1 MAESKQ
7 HPAIRFAA
15 PASIL
20 QGQPLK
26 ELMGK
31 ELVTL
36 IGEALAAVVPE
47 FDQRRFRAAA
57 LRELESLE
65 LKERSRAIARAMADQ
80 LPNAFDEAEPL
91 LVASFG
97 PPLERTEGNGLAIFF
112 YLPHSELI
120 AERGLESFER
130 GMRANY
136 ELTRRFTA
144 EFSVRPFLVRH
155 RERALELLATWV
167 DDPCP
172 HVRRLVS
179 EGTRPRLPWGMRL
192 GEFQADPSYTLP
204 LLERLKDDDSEYVRR
219 SVANHL
225 GDLAKDHLTTILD
238 VCERW
243 LDETKRLSDP
253 RQVENRRAL
262 LRHALR
268 YPFKQ
273 GNERAIRLRRLA
285 GTKR

>member
-1 MAESKQ
+1 MTDTQ
-7 HPAIRFAA
+7 PHPAIRFAA

-20 QGQPLK
+20 HGQPLK
-26 ELMGK
+26 ALLGK
-31 ELVTL
+31 ELVAL
-36 IGEALAAVVPE
+36 IAESLEPMVPG
-47 FDQRRFRAAA
+47 FDRRHFRTTA
-57 LRELESLE
+57 LRELESME
-65 LKERSRAIARAMADQ
+65 LKERSRAIARAIAEQ
-80 LPNAFDEAEPL
+80 LPESFDEAGPL
-91 LVASFG
+91 LIASLG
-97 PPLERTEGNGLAIFF
+97 PPLERTEGNGLATFF

-120 AERGLESFER
+120 AERGVESFGS
-130 GMRANY
+130 GMHANY

-155 RERALELLATWV
+155 RERALTLLGDWV

-192 GEFQADPSYTLP
+192 GEFQADPSHTLP

-238 VCERW
+238 LCERW
-243 LDETKRLSDP
+243 LDESKRLSEP
-253 RQVENRRAL
+253 RQIENRRAL

-273 GNERAIRLRRLA
+273 GNERAISLRRLA